1 MFQNNRN
8 LLNERKISNISN
20 TSTSLNAPFNKP
32 INSFRT
38 NDISS
43 NITKKEYP
51 YKIQNSLNIK
61 DKSDKLDLNLNNELN
76 RLNQIYYNKKIELN
90 NAINEYKINNDI
102 YIKKNNK
109 LEKDKERYES
119 LKQKNLNLKL
129 MIMNIMNNKK

>member
-1 MFQNNRN
+1 M
-8 LLNERKISNISN
+8 
-20 TSTSLNAPFNKP
+20 
-32 INSFRT
+32 
-38 NDISS
+38 
-43 NITKKEYP
+43 
-51 YKIQNSLNIK
+51 
-61 DKSDKLDLNLNNELN
+61 DLNLNNELN

>member
-76 RLNQIYYNKKIELN
+76 RLNQIYYNKKIELS

>member
-43 NITKKEYP
+43 NITKKNIHIK
-51 YKIQNSLNIK
+51 YKIVLI
-61 DKSDKLDLNLNNELN
+61 L
-76 RLNQIYYNKKIELN
+76 
-90 NAINEYKINNDI
+90 KINLIN
-102 YIKKNNK
+102 
-109 LEKDKERYES
+109 
-119 LKQKNLNLKL
+119 
-129 MIMNIMNNKK
+129 